1 VRSVHDGEG
10 VCLWLTGMSGAGKTT
25 VTNELVPMLEQRGR
39 VVTVL
44 DVVPELAKHWGER
57 TSEGKLIRKAYVARE
72 VARHGGIA
80 ICVTVSAR
88 ADVRARAQALVGRE
102 RFVEVYFDTPRQLSQ
117 RRKTSRSKRA
127 PFIKRVR
134 RRARRLR
141 SLGRTGPSYQPPES
155 PAVVLNTTATFPQD
169 DAKIIL
175 AFLEERGF
183 VASRGH
189 DSSKDAA
196 ESGQNITSAAAQR
209 SRQ

>member
-1 VRSVHDGEG
+1 MRSVHDGEG

-44 DVVPELAKHWGER
+44 DVVPELAKHWAER

-88 ADVRARAQALVGRE
+88 VDVRARAQALVGRE
-102 RFVEVYFDTPRQLSQ
+102 RFVEVYFDTPRQVSQ
-117 RRKTSRSKRA
+117 RRKASRSKRT

-141 SLGRTGPSYQPPES
+141 SLGRAGPSYQPPES
-155 PAVVLNTTATFPQD
+155 PDVVLNTTATSPHD
-169 DAKIIL
+169 NARIIL

-183 VASRGH
+183 VALLEH

-196 ESGQNITSAAAQR
+196 ASGQNTPSAAAHP
-209 SRQ
+209 SRR